1 MCDHYQGL
9 SWLAVYFDQKV
20 GDHLRVYAIKL
31 AGRFVCEEKRR
42 VVRKGSGYGDPLLFS
57 ATEFVGLVIVSVGE
71 AYNAKEF
78 LGSGRAGPA
87 RGPSGHHW
95 KLDVFGRWQGGN

>member
-9 SWLAVYFDQKV
+9 SWLAVYFDKKV

-42 VVRKGSGYGDPLLFS
+42 AVRKGIGLGEPFVFS
-57 ATEFVGLVIVSVGE
+57 PPEFGGVVNRSVG
-71 AYNAKEF
+71 AACHGKEF
-78 LGSGRAGPA
+78 LGFCRPGSPGGPKA
-87 RGPSGHHW
+87 PHW
-95 KLDVFGRWQGGN
+95 QVAVFER